1 MPSSPPLHMYQSKTN
16 LLKNSMNGICC
27 TLYFYIVTRIVHLGE
42 IKLFYFQI
50 GEPLEAIDTDTFLM

>member
-1 MPSSPPLHMYQSKTN
+1 
-16 LLKNSMNGICC
+16 MNGICC